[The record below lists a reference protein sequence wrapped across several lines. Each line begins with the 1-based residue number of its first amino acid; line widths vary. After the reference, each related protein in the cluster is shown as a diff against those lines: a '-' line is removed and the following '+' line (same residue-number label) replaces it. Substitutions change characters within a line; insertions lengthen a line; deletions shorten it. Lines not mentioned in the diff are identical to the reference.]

1 MKLGLVLPHFGMHS
15 TYDRVFGQVRWIEE
29 AGFHSVWVRDHL
41 FFQPSSFEGKS
52 THILEPFTTLA
63 AMAVLTDRLKLG
75 TSTVVTYRHPLVAS
89 ALFGTLAYIAK
100 GRIVAGIGAGAHRAT
115 FEAVGLP
122 FEKRGKIVEEMLE
135 ILRLTWSQDHVSYQG
150 EFYHFED
157 VTIDPKPPSGT
168 PIYYGGVS
176 YASIRRAVT
185 YCDGWLPYRIPL
197 KVLDGLME
205 HLRERC
211 GRERRKSRMVVA
223 YSPLVSI
230 DRDGERARK
239 RVGMD
244 SLLENLARA
253 IKENQWDGI
262 SATEENLEGMIIA
275 GSPEQCVDQLG
286 RLQSMGVDEILL
298 DLRNTYDE
306 WETALELLS
315 VEVLP
320 HFRESE

>member
-1 MKLGLVLPHFGMHS
+1 MVLPHFGKHS
-15 TYDRVFGQVRWIEE
+15 TYERVFGHVRWIEE
-29 AGFHSVWVRDHL
+29 VGFDSVWVRDHL

-63 AMAVLTDRLKLG
+63 AIGTLTHRLKLG

-100 GRIVAGIGAGAHRAT
+100 GRIIAGIGAGAHRAT
-115 FEAVGLP
+115 FEAVGMP

-135 ILRLTWSQDHVSYQG
+135 ILRLTWSRDHASYQG
-150 EFYHFED
+150 EFYRFED
-157 VTIDPKPPSGT
+157 VTIDPKPPPGT
-168 PIYYGGVS
+168 PIYYGGIS
-176 YASIRRAVT
+176 SASLRRAIT

-197 KVLDGLME
+197 KVLNRLMD
-205 HLRERC
+205 HLRERLA
-211 GRERRKSRMVVA
+211 RERQKDRIAVA

-230 DRDGERARK
+230 DRDGDRARK
-239 RVGMD
+239 RIGMD
-244 SLLENLARA
+244 SLLGNLARA

-275 GSPEQCVDQLG
+275 GNPQQCADQLAV
-286 RLQSMGVDEILL
+286 LQTMGVDEILL

-306 WETALELLS
+306 WESSLDLLATG
-315 VEVLP
+315 VLP
-320 HFRESE
+320 HFREDRQA